1 MRRTRRDEAC
11 AVKQGSHVYNSPSF
25 YLRVKTASGAM
36 FEACTETAL
45 PIAEIVAMLENEYLG
60 YMRAM
65 GRESRDEGTMPNRE

>member
-1 MRRTRRDEAC
+1 
-11 AVKQGSHVYNSPSF
+11 
-25 YLRVKTASGAM
+25 M